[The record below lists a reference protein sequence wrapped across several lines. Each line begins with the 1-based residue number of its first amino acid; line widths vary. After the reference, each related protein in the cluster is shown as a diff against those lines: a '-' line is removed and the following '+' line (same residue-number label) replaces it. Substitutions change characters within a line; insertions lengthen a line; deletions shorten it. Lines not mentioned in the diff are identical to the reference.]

1 MKKVEAFIRHE
12 KVEEVRDAL
21 AAIGIEGMSFSEIKG
36 CGRQKGYTETY
47 RGARMTIHLRP
58 KIKVETVVDDDVVQ
72 RVVDTIA
79 DAAQTGDIGD
89 GKIFVSP
96 IDYVMRIRTRET
108 GAGVL

>member
-58 KIKVETVVDDDVVQ
+58 KIKVETVVDDAVVQ

-89 GKIFVSP
+89 GKIFVAP
-96 IDYVMRIRTRET
+96 IEYVMRIRTRET